1 MNMSA
6 SEDYFNMK
14 LVREVEKYPLLY
26 NFNVAEYS
34 KRDACDESW
43 EKVAMA
49 MNDTGKIFEFLLLSM
64 KTVDTKCVRYWLLG
78 CYWFEMIDCK
88 DNSVV

>member
-1 MNMSA
+1 MMNMNS
-6 SEDYFNMK
+6 SEDYFNIK

-43 EKVAMA
+43 EKVAKA
-49 MNDTGKIFEFLLLSM
+49 MNDTGELKTIISIHTYAKYRRQNFFLFFYM
-64 KTVDTKCVRYWLLG
+64 
-78 CYWFEMIDCK
+78 
-88 DNSVV
+88 

>member
-1 MNMSA
+1 MNTTS
-6 SEDYFNMK
+6 SEDYFNIK

-43 EKVAMA
+43 EKVAKA
-49 MNDTGKIFEFLLLSM
+49 MNDTGKL
-64 KTVDTKCVRYWLLG
+64 KTTNFGVHCVSKFQLFY
-78 CYWFEMIDCK
+78 
-88 DNSVV
+88 